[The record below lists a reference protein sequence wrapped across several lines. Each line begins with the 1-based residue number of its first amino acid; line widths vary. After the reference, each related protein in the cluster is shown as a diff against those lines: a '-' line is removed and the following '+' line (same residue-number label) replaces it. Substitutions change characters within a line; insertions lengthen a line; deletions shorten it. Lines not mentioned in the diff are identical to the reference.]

1 MRLPR
6 VIAAS
11 LLSGFVLSLLVGAL
25 PGTSGAQTRLKVV
38 TTVAPIA
45 NLVRNVGGNRIDLTQ
60 LIPDG
65 TDSHTFEPR
74 PSDTRAIAEADL
86 VVLNGIGLETPTQR
100 LVAANTKP
108 GAQVLLLADNTI
120 TRDEWIFDFSFPES
134 RGNPNPHLWL
144 DVAYAA
150 KYADL
155 VRVKLVEMDPTNA
168 DYYEAHGAQLQERLQ
183 QLDQAI
189 FAVTQTIPPQNR
201 RLLTYHD
208 SWAYFAR
215 RYGWEVVGAIQ
226 PSDFSEPRPRD
237 VAQIIDQI
245 RRSGL
250 PAIFGSDVFPSR
262 VLDAIGR
269 ETGARYVD
277 TLRDD
282 ELPGDR
288 NSPDHSYVALML
300 ANIRTMASA
309 LGGDPSPAA
318 NVDPN
323 NVAP

>member
-11 LLSGFVLSLLVGAL
+11 LLFSSVLSLLVGAL
-25 PGTSGAQTRLKVV
+25 PGTSAAQSRLKVV
-38 TTVAPIA
+38 STVAPIA
-45 NLVRNVGGNRIDLTQ
+45 NLVGNVGGNRIDLTQ

-65 TDSHTFEPR
+65 IDSHTFEPR
-74 PSDTRAIAEADL
+74 PSDGRAIAEADL
-86 VVLNGIGLETPTQR
+86 IVLNGLGLETPTQR
-100 LVAANTKP
+100 MIAASAKP
-108 GAQVLLLADNTI
+108 GAQVLLLGDSTI
-120 TRDEWIFDFSFPES
+120 TRDAWVFDFSFPES

-144 DVAYAA
+144 NVAYAA
-150 KYADL
+150 RYADL
-155 VRVKLVEMDPTNA
+155 VRVKLVEMDPANA
-168 DYYEAHGAQLQERLQ
+168 AYYEARGAQLQERLQ

-208 SWAYFAR
+208 SWAYFAP

-226 PSDFSEPRPRD
+226 PADFSEPRPRD

-245 RRSGL
+245 RRTGL

-262 VLDAIGR
+262 VMDAIGR

-282 ELPGDR
+282 DLPGER
-288 NSPDHSYVALML
+288 NSPDHSYVAMML
-300 ANIRTMASA
+300 ANIRTMATA

-318 NVDPN
+318 NVDPTN
-323 NVAP
+323 IAP

>member
-6 VIAAS
+6 AIAAS
-11 LLSGFVLSLLVGAL
+11 LLSSFVISLVVGVL
-25 PGTSGAQTRLKVV
+25 PGTSAAQTRLKVV
-38 TTVAPIA
+38 STVAPIA
-45 NLVRNVGGNRIDLTQ
+45 NLVRNVGGNRIDLVQ

-65 TDSHTFEPR
+65 IDSHTFEPR
-74 PSDTRAIAEADL
+74 PSDSRAIAEADL
-86 VVLNGIGLETPTQR
+86 IVLNGIGLETPTQR
-100 LVAANTKP
+100 MIASSAKP

-144 DVAYAA
+144 NVAYAA

-155 VRVKLVEMDPTNA
+155 IRAKLVAMDPANA
-168 DYYEAHGAQLQERLQ
+168 DYYEAHAAQLQDRLQ

-189 FAVTQTIPPQNR
+189 FAITQTIPAQNR

-237 VAQIIDQI
+237 VAAVIDQI
-245 RRSGL
+245 RRTGL

-262 VLDAIGR
+262 VLEAIGR

-282 ELPGDR
+282 DLPGDR

-318 NVDPN
+318 NVDPT

>member
-6 VIAAS
+6 VLAAG
-11 LLSGFVLSLLVGAL
+11 LLSSILLSLLVVAL
-25 PGTSGAQTRLKVV
+25 PGTGGAQTRLKVV
-38 TTVAPIA
+38 STVAPIA

-65 TDSHTFEPR
+65 IDSHTFEPR

-86 VVLNGIGLETPTQR
+86 LVLNGLGLETPTQR
-100 LVAANTKP
+100 MIAASAKP

-120 TRDEWIFDFSFPES
+120 ARDEWIFDFSFPES

-144 DVAYAA
+144 NVAYAA
-150 KYADL
+150 RYADL
-155 VRVKLVEMDPTNA
+155 VRVKLVELDPTNA

-189 FAVTQTIPPQNR
+189 FAVTQTVPPQNR

-245 RRSGL
+245 RRTGL
-250 PAIFGSDVFPSR
+250 PAVFGSDVFPSR

-282 ELPGDR
+282 DLPGDR

-300 ANIRTMASA
+300 ANIRTMATA

-318 NVDPN
+318 NIEPTN
-323 NVAP
+323 IAP